1 MDSLSR
7 TWNRAL
13 MPLILVGGGS
23 RSGKSIFAL
32 ELARQRGA
40 RRAFV
45 ATAQAFDDEMRERI
59 AHHRAERDASFT
71 TIEEPLELAR
81 TLHENAALFD
91 VIVVDCLTLWV
102 SNLLMCE
109 QREIETLGAELVQ
122 VAAESSALCIFVTNE
137 VGSGIVPENA
147 LARKFRDLAGRL
159 NQQAA
164 RSAGEVYLLTFGI
177 ASRLK

>member
-1 MDSLSR
+1 
-7 TWNRAL
+7 

-23 RSGKSIFAL
+23 RSGKSSFAL

-59 AHHRAERDASFT
+59 AHHRAERDTSFT
-71 TIEEPLELAR
+71 TIEEPLYPAR
-81 TLHENAALFD
+81 TIRENAALFD
-91 VIVVDCLTLWV
+91 VILVDCLTLWV
-102 SNLLMCE
+102 NNLLMSE
-109 QREIETLGAELVQ
+109 QLEIEAQGAELVR
-122 VAAESSALCIFVTNE
+122 VAAESSPLCVFVTNE
-137 VGSGIVPENA
+137 VGCGIVPENA
-147 LARKFRDLAGRL
+147 LARRFRDLAGRL

-164 RSAGEVYLLTFGI
+164 RSAAEVYLLTFGI